1 MNNSE
6 TVAAVI
12 TAKARSEM
20 TTGRAMDKHETKR
33 LELVCACCDK
43 LEALPPQI
51 GELLAITL
59 RDAVV
64 RPQEI
69 RARLEMVAKQ
79 IEKGWGKAALDK
91 ARTAGMYRRG
101 YRAQTLKA
109 VSKDEQYLEL
119 ANEYAELYAADE
131 SRDYG
136 MAEAVRRSIAVAAK
150 KLTALLEGMEAVL
163 GGAPE
168 ACERGA
174 QWGVGGYYNG
184 VLVRGT
190 KRVSFKSFY
199 AGGYNIQ
206 RLHIRVR
213 YTELKS
219 AA

>member
-1 MNNSE
+1 MNDSE
-6 TVAAVI
+6 TVVAVI

-20 TTGRAMDKHETKR
+20 NTGRAMDKNETKR
-33 LELVCACCDK
+33 LEMVCACCDK

-51 GELLAITL
+51 GELLANVL
-59 RDAVV
+59 DDALN

-69 RARLEMVAKQ
+69 RARLNMIGVQ
-79 IEKGWGKAALDK
+79 IEKGWGEIGLRTAQ
-91 ARTAGMYRRG
+91 TAGMYTRA
-101 YRAQTLKA
+101 YRAQKLRSVTE
-109 VSKDEQYLEL
+109 DGEYMEL
-119 ANEYAELYAADE
+119 AKEYAELYAADE

-136 MAEAVRRSIAVAAK
+136 MAEAVRRSVAQAAK
-150 KLTALLEGMEAVL
+150 KLTDLLEGMEAVL

-213 YTELKS
+213 YTELKK